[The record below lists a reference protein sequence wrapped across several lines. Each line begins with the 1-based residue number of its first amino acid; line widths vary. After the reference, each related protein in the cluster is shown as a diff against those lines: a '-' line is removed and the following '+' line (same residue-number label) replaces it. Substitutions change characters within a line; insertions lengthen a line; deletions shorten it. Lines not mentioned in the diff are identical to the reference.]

1 MTAAHAVLR
10 SLRSLR
16 TARAGRAG
24 CPDAVKTARTPF
36 RKVCSFQLTEVCS
49 FQLPLTVDRDRRG
62 SASFC
67 AVVAFVGGVLY
78 AAVHNLVA
86 DWTA

>member
-49 FQLPLTVDRDRRG
+49 FQLPLTTAPPVCLGTGAVDEAWKRAG
-62 SASFC
+62 
-67 AVVAFVGGVLY
+67 LE
-78 AAVHNLVA
+78 
-86 DWTA
+86 